1 MQPTL
6 ETIATL
12 LLQRPRDGE
21 VLAARERATLT
32 AAAEVLLEGIDFEL
46 APDEL
51 ARNVERFIGTP
62 ASRRA
67 WRVRALLVLVEIAP
81 VVLLGRPRF
90 SRMTRRE
97 RARLIRERFIGGGG
111 VWAVCGRIRPI
122 VYLGAYASPAAR
134 RHVGWV
140 EVRERPRFVKLRPRT
155 ITDTER
161 RVTERRVSA

>member
-1 MQPTL
+1 MPPTL

-12 LLQRPRDGE
+12 LLQRPRAGE
-21 VLAARERATLT
+21 VLAARERATLA
-32 AAAEVLLEGIDFEL
+32 AAAEVLLEGVDFEL

-51 ARNVERFIGTP
+51 VRNVERFIGNP
-62 ASRRA
+62 ATRRA

-90 SRMTRRE
+90 SRMTRGE
-97 RARLIRERFIGGGG
+97 RVRLIRERFIGGTG
-111 VWAVCGRIRPI
+111 VWEVCGRIRPI

-140 EVRERPRFVKLRPRT
+140 EVRDRARFVTLRSRST
-155 ITDTER
+155 TG
-161 RVTERRVSA
+161 TERRVSA